1 MTEKE
6 IAEIRRRFNIDK
18 TNISNI
24 RGCYVNENKEI
35 ISEFDQFLGTVPRDE
50 AEKLIAIIKKTLSGT
65 NGKNLVD
72 IEFSNQQ
79 VVDSDE
85 HRLLMKLKDSEI
97 KDDEAVEEIY
107 KKIIQSVNLEEKFL
121 ILLTCDRYDVPIYS
135 KDDIKLED
143 TSEIYTYVV
152 CCVCPVKM
160 TKPGLSYYVNENC
173 FKNITT
179 DWIISNPEL
188 GFVFPSFDFRQS
200 NIYNALYY
208 IKNSAENYESFVE
221 EIFNTEIPMAADTQK
236 EIFNAIIEEAV
247 SDECSFEVVQT
258 VQNQICEMVVQ
269 HKEEKREEPL
279 TISKHTVSDV
289 LEYCGVE
296 KEKIEDF
303 ENQYDMHFGKDKE
316 LSPKNVIDVKKLEVK
331 TADVTIKVNPERPDL
346 IKTQIID
353 GQKYILIRADE
364 NVEVNGININIQ

>member
-97 KDDEAVEEIY
+97 KDDEAVEELY